1 MKDRPHSRLWVPEK
15 QATTDAHEL
24 PPETQ
29 TETETRDT
37 ELKDRVIR
45 RAQELL
51 REWMETDGEPG
62 HDKRDSHAKPEEE
75 PPGVEEGKKDQAAN
89 HGKGDAVQVSLEPY
103 RRWTPRPLPDPR
115 AAAQFN
121 VAQELTEIIAA
132 EGPMVCHRAFRIY
145 VKAAGIQKVGLEGIK
160 FEVFHALHGAIR
172 LAKKLEWI
180 EERNEFETY
189 DQINHIVRKAGTPAV
204 VLRTLG
210 NRTFQDIPPAEIGE
224 MMKCLRTLEPDL
236 DDEALLLCVL
246 KHYELVYPPIESMTP
261 GMRARLL
268 QIKDQFV
275 DRRGDSG
282 EI

>member
-1 MKDRPHSRLWVPEK
+1 MPE
-15 QATTDAHEL
+15 QF
-24 PPETQ
+24 PPT
-29 TETETRDT
+29 
-37 ELKDRVIR
+37 
-45 RAQELL
+45 
-51 REWMETDGEPG
+51 
-62 HDKRDSHAKPEEE
+62 
-75 PPGVEEGKKDQAAN
+75 
-89 HGKGDAVQVSLEPY
+89 VQVSDHEEHPTHAYVHEKADVIDEGKAAGTIETRPRERERSDVQLTNLTPY

-121 VAQELTEIIAA
+121 VAQGLTEIIAA

-145 VKAAGIQKVGLEGIK
+145 VKAAGIQKVELEGIK

-210 NRTFQDIPPAEIGE
+210 NRTFQDIPPAETGE

-275 DRRGDSG
+275 DRSGDS
-282 EI
+282 